1 MRAAGTQRA
10 ALARR
15 IRARG
20 EEIRRE
26 ELQQALSKLEAT
38 GDLTPAQRVALERMT
53 ENVVSALLETPTEAI
68 RRAEDPETLA
78 AARTV
83 FDPEGRH

>member
-1 MRAAGTQRA
+1 VSLAETERA

-26 ELQQALSKLEAT
+26 ELDRALSKLDAE
-38 GDLTPAQRVALERMT
+38 GDLTPAQRRAVEEMT
-53 ENVVSALLETPTEAI
+53 ENVVDALLETPTAAI
-68 RRAEDPETLA
+68 ERAEDPETLA
-78 AARTV
+78 AARAV